1 MRNRF
6 STAAIPVGV
15 AAFLALVAGEGRA
28 ARPAHKEFPIK
39 LMNLETGYVL
49 GNGAGVRLGI
59 GDSGFGI
66 MNIIQLSTNTLLDM
80 ATLVNGQLKVRLVPE
95 TEFLPSISTGAA
107 YYNLASSEYITEA
120 VVEEAF
126 SGEEM
131 DLDSGL
137 DVISWFVSASRR
149 INGRL
154 RAHAGYQLRHVRG
167 DFETKSPVFM
177 ESEEDSMGIDA
188 DFDESVTQRCLV
200 FGADFDLFDHFKL
213 MFELGRDF
221 TSGRARGGA
230 GARLG
235 IGGSFAIQAGV
246 LWPGAELDEDI
257 DIPVLPHFSMFWRF

>member
-1 MRNRF
+1 MRNRVL
-6 STAAIPVGV
+6 TAAIPVGV
-15 AAFLALVAGEGRA
+15 AAFLALCAGESRA
-28 ARPAHKEFPIK
+28 ARPAHMEFPIK

-66 MNIIQLSTNTLLDM
+66 MNTVQLSTNTLLDM

-107 YYNLASSEYITEA
+107 YYNLVSSEYIVEA

-131 DLDSGL
+131 DLDSGF

-149 INGRL
+149 INSRL

-188 DFDESVTQRCLV
+188 DFDESVTQRCLI
-200 FGADFDLFDHFKL
+200 FGADFDLLDHFKL
-213 MFELGRDF
+213 MLELGRDF